1 MGWTFSSNWKT
12 TDDVAAS
19 LHRDMTWS
27 GNYRVVDS
35 AQTREGGYTVL
46 WTVVERITP
55 ASGGSL
61 DVGQRTILCEL
72 MEWDREVRQWGAKSL
87 DESSEPYYWSCPAKL
102 LRLAEAAGPAPTPAA
117 AKWRGQCHAQRATKA
132 AETKARKAWFVPGGQ
147 CSLAQGCS
155 IGLSSLAGMTVSIVS
170 TSPLVVNVPG
180 VGLMRAKRTQ
190 LVPPA
195 A

>member
-35 AQTREGGYTVL
+35 ARTREGGYTVL
-46 WTVVERITP
+46 WTVVERIAP

-61 DVGQRTILCEL
+61 TPGQRTILCEL
-72 MEWDREVRQWGAKSL
+72 MEWDREARQWGAKSL
-87 DESSEPYYWSCPAKL
+87 DESSEPFYWSCPAKL

-117 AKWRGQCHAQRATKA
+117 AKWRGQCRSLRATKA
-132 AETKARKAWFVPGGQ
+132 SETKARKAWLVPGGE
-147 CSLAQGCS
+147 CRLSA
-155 IGLSSLAGMTVSIVS
+155 GLSFRGETLDGRTVAIVT

-180 VGLMRAKRTQ
+180 VGLLRAKRTQ
-190 LVPPA
+190 LVAP
-195 A
+195 